1 MAGDPCGSQH
11 PLAIP
16 GAVACWCLA
25 GPISRVSSS
34 PFQFA
39 SPGHQHPLVAMLHP
53 IPRWPP
59 HRRPSGPAIPGAHRA
74 AELGGAGRAS
84 PAVFHSILYLPEMD
98 RGPRPPPSLPAEPC
112 AAGSPASTPA
122 GRMGALSSQS
132 QTQMGHRTPRP
143 VFSCAWPFRQ
153 QGLRSPSPARK
164 PGVGRAGPGPLLTPH
179 GAGEPTWTHP
189 SPCPISSSEW
199 NVEIGRAHV

>member
-1 MAGDPCGSQH
+1 MLSQE
-11 PLAIP
+11 PF
-16 GAVACWCLA
+16 VACWCLA

-59 HRRPSGPAIPGAHRA
+59 QRRPSGPALLGAHRA
-74 AELGGAGRAS
+74 AELGEASRAS
-84 PAVFHSILYLPEMD
+84 LAVFHSILYLPEMD
-98 RGPRPPPSLPAEPC
+98 RGPCPPPSLPAEPY
-112 AAGSPASTPA
+112 AAGSPAFTPA

-153 QGLRSPSPARK
+153 RGAEITQPCTQAWGGAGRTWAPPHPARCW
-164 PGVGRAGPGPLLTPH
+164 GANLDTSLTTSDFLL
-179 GAGEPTWTHP
+179 
-189 SPCPISSSEW
+189 
-199 NVEIGRAHV
+199 

>member
-25 GPISRVSSS
+25 GPISRVCSS

-59 HRRPSGPAIPGAHRA
+59 HRRPSGPAIAGAHRA

-179 GAGEPTWTHP
+179 GAGGKLEST
-189 SPCPISSSEW
+189 
-199 NVEIGRAHV
+199 

>member
-1 MAGDPCGSQH
+1 MPC
-11 PLAIP
+11 
-16 GAVACWCLA
+16 W
-25 GPISRVSSS
+25 PISRVSSS
-34 PFQFA
+34 PFQFS
-39 SPGHQHPLVAMLHP
+39 SPGHQHPLVAILHP

-59 HRRPSGPAIPGAHRA
+59 QRRPSGPALPGAHRA
-74 AELGGAGRAS
+74 AELGEASRAS

-98 RGPRPPPSLPAEPC
+98 RGPRPPPSLPAEP
-112 AAGSPASTPA
+112 TPA

-153 QGLRSPSPARK
+153 WGLRSPSPARR

-179 GAGEPTWTHP
+179 TWCWGANLDTSLTT
-189 SPCPISSSEW
+189 SDFLL
-199 NVEIGRAHV
+199 